1 MVATGCPVSGNISTG
16 SIVVVDS
23 VSGSISITC
32 GSVVSTSP
40 GSVSE
45 GSIGSSGSFSTVV
58 WVTGWF
64 VVFIKTV
71 VVVLLVV
78 VVEVVEVE
86 VVVAPAVV
94 VGATVGA
101 VELFD
106 GTPPNDEQVP
116 DTHFC
121 VEPFVLSIINTGD
134 KAVSPRLKTA
144 NPNL

>member
-1 MVATGCPVSGNISTG
+1 
-16 SIVVVDS
+16 VVP
-23 VSGSISITC
+23 
-32 GSVVSTSP
+32 TSP

-78 VVEVVEVE
+78 VVDVEVVE
-86 VVVAPAVV
+86 ASAVV

-101 VELFD
+101 VELLD
-106 GTPPNDEQVP
+106 GTPPNDEQAP
-116 DTHFC
+116 DTHFS
-121 VEPFVLSIINTGD
+121 VEPFVLSIINIGD
-134 KAVSPRLKTA
+134 NAVSPRLKTA